1 MSESANNFNGINNS
15 KSLNN
20 SIDYTKYIND
30 KLLNIE
36 EKLKRIEHKTAEL
49 QQRYS
54 IQLNQMQLIRNRSL
68 GSNL

>member
-30 KLLNIE
+30 KLLNID
-36 EKLKRIEHKTAEL
+36 EKLKRIENRTIEL
-49 QQRYS
+49 QKKYS
-54 IQLNQMQLIRNRSL
+54 IHLNQMQLIRNRTL

>member
-1 MSESANNFNGINNS
+1 MSESVNNS

>member
-15 KSLNN
+15 KSINN
-20 SIDYTKYIND
+20 LTDYTKYIND
-30 KLLNIE
+30 KLVNID
-36 EKLKRIEHKTAEL
+36 EKLKRIENKTIEL
-49 QQRYS
+49 QKKYS

>member
-30 KLLNIE
+30 KLVNID
-36 EKLKRIEHKTAEL
+36 EKLKRIENKTIEL
-49 QQRYS
+49 QKKYS
-54 IQLNQMQLIRNRSL
+54 IHLNQMQLIRHRTL

>member
-1 MSESANNFNGINNS
+1 MSESANNFNGINKS

>member
-1 MSESANNFNGINNS
+1 MSESVNNFNGINNS

-54 IQLNQMQLIRNRSL
+54 IQLNQMQLIRNRIL
-68 GSNL
+68 GNNL

>member
-30 KLLNIE
+30 KLVNID
-36 EKLKRIEHKTAEL
+36 EKLKRIENKTTEL
-49 QQRYS
+49 QKKYS
-54 IQLNQMQLIRNRSL
+54 IHLNQMQLIRHRTL
-68 GSNL
+68 GNNL